1 MQFMIFFVC
10 IVLGNSFAQE
20 LYGASVNWRPTSTD
34 SMVLSYRLIWKGR
47 DTIATLKERMCKIFS
62 RPTCEDSVNEKFQK
76 GVLSVQDNRIRPTIF
91 SGYSWLCIMGCRIAN
106 QIVANLSQLYFTDAS
121 SFLETEWESG
131 VGTAE
136 LTFDGHNKDNII
148 LGFADQ
154 SGSLVDG
161 LGETHLSM
169 AVRNDTKRANI
180 SPLVNVLPVYRV
192 PLGCNITI
200 RLFPFDGDG
209 DRVTCH
215 WQKYP
220 EENSTTSSAFLN
232 SHTCEL
238 IFSAKRSHFKE
249 GDAINVSLYAEDYSS
264 LLVEFTGASRY
275 ITSGPFC
282 RTPIKLRVFVGNS
295 TASCQSDGPQ
305 FHPEGTMKPYFKQSY
320 EMDFFEKGY
329 FVQLPF
335 MTNNQNDTILTSGPR
350 YMIYS
355 TERNITLVNI
365 GEWDHINDTTMKGIH
380 QACGM
385 AYSDDGT
392 PGESRCGVLM
402 LFEPDECK
410 ASTNLCGKGGICN
423 NFFEHFTCTY
433 PDFNVTEN
441 MSQSGTC
448 NTGVTTEKGNDGL
461 KIGLPVGLFLLLL
474 LLLIAVT
481 LYLKNKW
488 SEKMRTNHVGDE
500 TQISAVAKKVFQ

>member
-1 MQFMIFFVC
+1 
-10 IVLGNSFAQE
+10 
-20 LYGASVNWRPTSTD
+20 
-34 SMVLSYRLIWKGR
+34 
-47 DTIATLKERMCKIFS
+47 
-62 RPTCEDSVNEKFQK
+62 
-76 GVLSVQDNRIRPTIF
+76 
-91 SGYSWLCIMGCRIAN
+91 
-106 QIVANLSQLYFTDAS
+106 
-121 SFLETEWESG
+121 
-131 VGTAE
+131 
-136 LTFDGHNKDNII
+136 
-148 LGFADQ
+148 
-154 SGSLVDG
+154 
-161 LGETHLSM
+161 M

-232 SHTCEL
+232 S
-238 IFSAKRSHFKE
+238 
-249 GDAINVSLYAEDYSS
+249 
-264 LLVEFTGASRY
+264 
-275 ITSGPFC
+275 
-282 RTPIKLRVFVGNS
+282 LRVFVGNS

-385 AYSDDGT
+385 AYSDDG
-392 PGESRCGVLM
+392 
-402 LFEPDECK
+402 
-410 ASTNLCGKGGICN
+410 
-423 NFFEHFTCTY
+423 
-433 PDFNVTEN
+433 
-441 MSQSGTC
+441 
-448 NTGVTTEKGNDGL
+448 
-461 KIGLPVGLFLLLL
+461 
-474 LLLIAVT
+474 
-481 LYLKNKW
+481 
-488 SEKMRTNHVGDE
+488 
-500 TQISAVAKKVFQ
+500 